1 MNYAK
6 FIEKLNELQNKGLLD
21 ASSKYDVMDWAKD
34 LHQEGFERGI
44 LLGREIERG

>member
-6 FIEKLNELQNKGLLD
+6 FIEKLNELQDKGQLD
-21 ASSKYDVMDWAKD
+21 KSSKYDVMDWAQA

-44 LLGREIERG
+44 RIGREIEKG